1 MSSVTDTCTDGTQED
16 RRKVLKIEECVPYTD
31 SCLRIDKPFFT
42 AFICG
47 QCLNNVHG
55 QADYSS
61 CIEIGGR
68 QMETDKPYAK
78 LPRPMASC

>member
-1 MSSVTDTCTDGTQED
+1 MLPWRTHPTGKHSYVHALYMSCECACVRFLTSQE
-16 RRKVLKIEECVPYTD
+16 CSPYRD
-31 SCLRIDKPFFT
+31 SMCLTIDKPFFT

-47 QCLNNVHG
+47 RCLNNVHD

-68 QMETDKPYAK
+68 QMEADNP
-78 LPRPMASC
+78 